1 MKKLATILMI
11 VAMASPIWADYILQY
26 DIAGADGVT
35 AQVADIA
42 ANITATELG
51 TEGVTTRRPGGE
63 YDSMVSAMRWPTVS
77 VPDPGK
83 HLEFAVTAGPGYT
96 VSYDSITF
104 ALFRD
109 YNSASDYGAES
120 WQLHGSIDAFSA
132 SDIFLFS
139 VSIAGSG
146 PDEQVVFS
154 QQDISVLGTQS
165 GTVTFRL
172 YGYDAGRNNS
182 YAGLGNEE
190 GTYLTGTGSD
200 LILEGLVSPP
210 SPAPEPMTILVLALG
225 TVAYFFCPIFVRR
238 RAVQGYRS

>member
-51 TEGVTTRRPGGE
+51 VEGVTTKNPSG
-63 YDSMVSAMRWPTVS
+63 MVSAMRWPTVS

-172 YGYDAGRNNS
+172 YGYDAGRNNR
-182 YAGLGNEE
+182 YAGLGNEG
-190 GTYLTGTGSD
+190 GTYLTGSGSD
-200 LILEGLVSPP
+200 LIVEGLVNPP
-210 SPAPEPMTILVLALG
+210 SPVPEPMTIVLLALG
-225 TVAYFFCPIFVRR
+225 ALAYFLCPILVRR